1 MKLNLIATLLQIKF
15 EIKGGIE
22 IWSGRRDS
30 NTSPALDCLNYST
43 NFKFSILKVYWII

>member
-30 NTSPALDCLNYST
+30 NSSLALTILSNTTNST
-43 NFKFSILKVYWII
+43 QTLLKLY